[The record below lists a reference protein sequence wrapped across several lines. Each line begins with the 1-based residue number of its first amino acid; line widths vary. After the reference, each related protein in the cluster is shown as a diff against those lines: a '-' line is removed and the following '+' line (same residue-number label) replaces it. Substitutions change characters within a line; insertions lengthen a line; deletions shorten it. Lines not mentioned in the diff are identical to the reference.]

1 MGILNVIGALL
12 AWTAMTLTSTDAC
25 AETYPS
31 RPIRLIVPS
40 SPGGAND
47 IIARLWAERLGSF
60 ASFVVE
66 NRGGAGTILGT
77 TEVAR
82 GTPDGYT
89 LLLGSTNT
97 HVLQP
102 LSTSNRS
109 YDPVA
114 DFAPISI
121 LGTTATA
128 IAISGKLPVTSL
140 QELITH
146 ARAHP
151 GQLSYGHS
159 GPGSNTFYTAELFRQ
174 VSGGLD
180 MKGVPYRG
188 AGPSFSD
195 LANGHIQ
202 MIVVN
207 VTGQVMEYH
216 DASMIRVLAVNAA
229 ERIASAPKVP
239 TSAEAGL
246 PGLLSQTF
254 YATFAPAKTAPDV
267 LAALDRATQDA
278 LRDPEFRTKLVKS
291 GYDPVIGIGT
301 QNAAKYVAA
310 EYARWEPI
318 IRRINAQN

>member
-1 MGILNVIGALL
+1 M
-12 AWTAMTLTSTDAC
+12 AMMSVSLC
-25 AETYPS
+25 AQPYPS

-47 IIARLWAERLGSF
+47 IIARLWAERLASF

-82 GTPDGYT
+82 ATPDGYT

-109 YDPVA
+109 YDPVT

-128 IAISGKLPVTSL
+128 VAISGKLPVNSL
-140 QELITH
+140 QSFIAH
-146 ARAHP
+146 VRAHP
-151 GQLSYGHS
+151 GQISFGHA
-159 GPGSNTFYTAELFRQ
+159 GPGSNTFYTAELLRQ
-174 VSGGLD
+174 VAGGLD

-202 MIVVN
+202 MIIVN

-216 DASMIRVLAVNAA
+216 AAGMIRVLVVNAS
-229 ERIASAPKVP
+229 ERIASAPQVP
-239 TSAEAGL
+239 ISAEVGL
-246 PGLLSQTF
+246 PGLVSQTF
-254 YATFAPAKTAPDV
+254 YATFAPARTAPEV
-267 LAALDRATQDA
+267 LTALDRATQDA
-278 LRDPEFRTKLVKS
+278 LADPEFRARLVTS
-291 GYDPVIGIGT
+291 GYDPIVGAGP
-301 QNAAKYVAA
+301 QDAAKYIAA

>member
-1 MGILNVIGALL
+1 MGGRRLIGALL
-12 AWTAMTLTSTDAC
+12 AWTAMTVMSASLC
-25 AETYPS
+25 AQPYPS

-47 IIARLWAERLGSF
+47 IIGRLWAERLGSF
-60 ASFVVE
+60 ATFVVE
-66 NRGGAGTILGT
+66 NRGGAGTLLGT

-128 IAISGKLPVTSL
+128 IAISGKLPMTSL
-140 QELITH
+140 REFVAH
-146 ARAHP
+146 ARANP
-151 GQLSYGHS
+151 GQVSFGHA
-159 GPGSNTFYTAELFRQ
+159 GPGSNTFYTAEMFRQ
-174 VSGGLD
+174 VAGGLD
-180 MKGVPYRG
+180 IKGVPYRG
-188 AGPSFSD
+188 VGPSFAD
-195 LANGHIQ
+195 LSNGHIQ

-216 DASMIRVLAVNAA
+216 TTGMIRVLAVNAI
-229 ERIASAPKVP
+229 ERIASAPQVP

-246 PGLLSQTF
+246 PGLVSQTF
-254 YATFAPAKTAPDV
+254 YATFAPARTPPEV
-267 LAALDRATQDA
+267 LAALDRTTQDA
-278 LRDPEFRTKLVKS
+278 LRDPEFRAKLASS
-291 GYDPVIGIGT
+291 GYDPLQGIGT
-301 QNAAKYVAA
+301 EKAAQYVAA
-310 EYARWEPI
+310 EYARWEPM
-318 IRRINAQN
+318 IRRINTQN